1 MRVVKNTCGQSDFSI
16 LKLAMSQEKA
26 GQTMWFFI
34 SDIEWRKVKDDLKT
48 FSWVRLKM
56 LSANKILK
64 FLKQHYLKK
73 DVANKPDIL
82 EVGRDSRKVNGNFK
96 NVGKLWS

>member
-1 MRVVKNTCGQSDFSI
+1 
-16 LKLAMSQEKA
+16 
-26 GQTMWFFI
+26 
-34 SDIEWRKVKDDLKT
+34 
-48 FSWVRLKM
+48 M
-56 LSANKILK
+56 LSANKISK